1 MSLREPASP
10 FWADKG
16 MNGKHCENTGHAVTS
31 GPPHPDVQGAGSCRS
46 RCSNTVCLRNADPS
60 AQSPLPAFVHRQT
73 CHGHSLQAW
82 PVPGQPFTER
92 PVHRQVHVP
101 FAVASLGSCLRT
113 WMEIC
118 ERCASLMDASDST
131 RTCLCRGRD

>member
-1 MSLREPASP
+1 
-10 FWADKG
+10 
-16 MNGKHCENTGHAVTS
+16 MNGKHCDEHWTCCHFWAAS
-31 GPPHPDVQGAGSCRS
+31 S
-46 RCSNTVCLRNADPS
+46 RCAGGGELQVPVRNTVCLRNADPS

-73 CHGHSLQAW
+73 CHGHSSQAW

-101 FAVASLGSCLRT
+101 FAVVSLGSCLRT
-113 WMEIC
+113 RMEIC

-131 RTCLCRGRD
+131 